1 MRFRSLAFALLALAP
16 TWALAQTPTAPIT
29 LEQAMADPD
38 WIGPPVEQAWWSW
51 DSQRVLYTLKRN
63 GSPVRDTY
71 LQKINAAAGNKVAD
85 NALADLDAAQPV
97 YDRNRRHA
105 LFVRNG
111 DVFERDLVSGALTQI
126 TRSDDNEAE
135 PQFAGNG
142 SDVQFHVGNDWYR
155 WSPGDRL
162 VAPVALPRAEK
173 DPDAAPAPDALRDM
187 QLRLIATLKRQKDN
201 ADALHAQSEAERK
214 ADATRA
220 AQPIYLGD
228 KVQIDAST
236 LSPNGRWLIVVV
248 SPKDAD
254 AGKIDKIPHYVSAS
268 GYVEGEDA
276 RTRVGRNVPIGQ
288 SLRLIDLSNGQ
299 ARELSLDALPG
310 IAVDPLAA
318 LRAAQKLPAL
328 NGNRAV
334 RVQTDGD
341 NSGQAVHWSDDG
353 SQVAL
358 LLRAV
363 DNKDR
368 WIATVNFADAKLFSV
383 HRLTD
388 QAWINWNFNDFG
400 WLPDNRTL
408 WFLSEQSG
416 YSQLYTTTPGAAA
429 KALTTGTWE
438 VSSPTLSADGKRM
451 YFLCNRKWPGD
462 YEICAKDFAGG
473 DVREL
478 TALDGVED
486 FALSPDGNKL
496 LLRYSGSYL
505 PAQAAV
511 VAVAGGDAVKLTDT
525 RTPDYKAR
533 NWIAPQ
539 YVQVPSTHGA
549 GVVWAKLYR
558 PATLA
563 PGKKYPVVMFV
574 HGAGY
579 IQNVFER
586 FPYYFREQMFDNLL
600 VQQGYVVLDMDYRA
614 SEGYGRAWR
623 TAIYRNMGHPELDD
637 YLDGVH
643 WMIANQ
649 QGDAAHVG
657 IYGGSYGGFMT
668 FMAMFRAPDV
678 FAAGAALRPVSDWTS
693 YNHEYTSN
701 ILNTPDLDPDAYK
714 TSSPIEYAEGLRGH
728 LLIAHGMMDDN
739 VFFQDSVRLTQRLIE
754 LRKDHWQ
761 LAPYPL
767 ERHSFVNAEAWFDEY
782 RRIDELFEQNLK

>member
-1 MRFRSLAFALLALAP
+1 MRFRLTALALLAMLPALS
-16 TWALAQTPTAPIT
+16 LAQSTVTPIS

-38 WIGPPVEQAWWSW
+38 WIGPPVDQAWWAW
-51 DSQRVLYTLKRN
+51 DSQRVHYTLKRN
-63 GSPVRDTY
+63 GSPLRDTY
-71 LQKINAAAGNKVAD
+71 VQKISDGSGSKLPD
-85 NALADLDAAQPV
+85 SALADLDAAQPV
-97 YDRNRRHA
+97 YDHGRRHA

-111 DVFERDLVSGALTQI
+111 DIFLRDLASGALTQI
-126 TRSDDNEAE
+126 TRSDGNEAE
-135 PQFAGNG
+135 PQFAANG

-173 DPDAAPAPDALRDM
+173 DPNASPAPDALRDL
-187 QLRLIATLKRQKDN
+187 QLRLIATLKRQKDD
-201 ADALHAQSEAERK
+201 ADALHAQSNAQRK
-214 ADATRA
+214 VDATRA
-220 AQPIYLGD
+220 AQPVFLGD
-228 KVQIDAST
+228 DVQIDAST
-236 LSPNGRWLIVVV
+236 LSPNGRWLIAIV
-248 SPKDAD
+248 SAKGAD
-254 AGKIDKIPHYVSAS
+254 TGKTDKIPHFVSAS

-276 RTRVGRNVPIGQ
+276 RTRVGRNSPIGQ
-288 SLRLIDLSNGQ
+288 SLRLIDLASGQ
-299 ARELSLDALPG
+299 VRELLMNNLPG
-310 IAVDPLAA
+310 ITVDPLAA
-318 LRAAQKLPAL
+318 LRVAQNLPAL
-328 NGNRAV
+328 KGLRAV

-358 LLRAV
+358 LLRAI

-368 WIATVNFADAKLFSV
+368 WIATVDFAKGELLSA

-388 QAWINWNFNDFG
+388 PAWINWNFNDFG

-416 YSQLYTTTPGAAA
+416 YSQLYATTAGAAA
-429 KALTTGTWE
+429 KALTSGSWE
-438 VSSPTLSADGKRM
+438 ASSPTLSADGKTF
-451 YFLCNRKWPGD
+451 YFICNRKWPGD
-462 YEICAKDFAGG
+462 YEICAKDLAGG

-486 FALSPDGNKL
+486 FTLSPDGSKL
-496 LLRYSGSYL
+496 LLRYSSSYL
-505 PAQAAV
+505 PPQAAIV
-511 VAVAGGDAVKLTDT
+511 PVAGGDVVRLTDT
-525 RTPDYKAR
+525 RTPEYKAR
-533 NWIAPQ
+533 SWIAPQ
-539 YVQVPSTHGA
+539 FVQVPSTHGA
-549 GVVWAKLYR
+549 GAIWAKLYR
-558 PATLA
+558 PATLE

-579 IQNVFER
+579 TQNVFAR

-657 IYGGSYGGFMT
+657 IWGGSYGGFMT
-668 FMAMFRAPDV
+668 LMALFRAPDV

-701 ILNTPDLDPDAYK
+701 ILNTPELDPEAYK

-739 VFFQDSVRLTQRLIE
+739 VFFQDSVRLAQRLIE

-767 ERHSFVNAEAWFDEY
+767 ERHAFADPEAWFDEY
-782 RRIDELFEQNLK
+782 RRIDQLFEQTLK